1 MSLGQPG
8 PAISS
13 SHSAL
18 PAQHELGCG
27 QSLAA
32 SAQVC
37 FDAGGAEGKALQWE
51 GDWGGC
57 RLGGGVFLFLPSL
70 RQQPKACLEFSMCP
84 GRPQIHDSLPTS
96 AP

>member
-8 PAISS
+8 PAVPS

-37 FDAGGAEGKALQWE
+37 SDAGGADEGKALQWE
-51 GDWGGC
+51 GTGMAAG
-57 RLGGGVFLFLPSL
+57 LGVVSSFFFP
-70 RQQPKACLEFSMCP
+70 P
-84 GRPQIHDSLPTS
+84 
-96 AP
+96 